1 MESVKRAPRDKTL
14 ITLKAQVLFTFSV
27 SEKKMKRILI
37 NCSYSDEL
45 RVALVD
51 GAKLFDLDNEF
62 NAQSL
67 LKGSIFKATVSRV
80 ETSLD
85 AAFVNFGSERHGFLP
100 LKELSNEH
108 FTKDA
113 EGKKKCTLKEGDE
126 ILVQVLKEER
136 GTKGAALSNQIS
148 LAGRFIVLIPNSEK
162 SGGVS
167 RRISGDERDEIK
179 NALNELNIPDG
190 MSVIVR
196 TAGLGRSAE
205 ELKWD
210 LDYLMNLWGQI
221 KSTINDAPSPSL
233 IYKDDKL
240 ILRVFRDYFRDD
252 IGEILIDDESV
263 HAEALDF
270 AKSVIPDHADKVIY
284 YNEDI
289 ALFNRYQI
297 ESQIEL
303 AFQREI
309 SLPSGGSIV
318 IDPTEAMVS
327 IDVNSARSTKGK
339 DIESTAFA
347 TNMEA
352 AKEIARQLRLRDL
365 GGLIVIDFI
374 DMQDEK
380 HQQKVENAF
389 RSAVQSDRARIQIAG
404 ISRFGLLELSRQ
416 RLRPSLEETYDIQH
430 VQVRGTRSLGQ
441 SILRIIGEDAAKENT
456 GEIHVYVPADVSSY
470 LLNEKRRDIITIE
483 NTYQVNILVIAD
495 PYKSRP
501 YYKVARVK
509 APAGKKLFSHEMTP
523 NSPEP
528 SMDWRDVNSN
538 KKSFKPLVKVS
549 VPPRMPKTKNKK
561 GFFAFLKSVFT
572 LDIFKSTKKKNLKNK
587 RKRNYKKGQ
596 PKTNKNTRNE
606 NRHNNR
612 NVRPNNKGRTNNP
625 KKPVNKTASK
635 PIVIPPKKI
644 EKTSGKSAQVSKTKK
659 QTEDVDGNTFNDGTS
674 TSSSRTPAPTPAP
687 TPAATP
693 APTPAAT
700 PAPTPASTPAPKPTR
715 ALNDPRYKNE

>member
-1 MESVKRAPRDKTL
+1 
-14 ITLKAQVLFTFSV
+14 
-27 SEKKMKRILI
+27 MKRILI

-100 LKELSNEH
+100 LKELSNKY

-113 EGKKKCTLKEGDE
+113 DGKKKCTLKEGDE
-126 ILVQVLKEER
+126 ILIQVLKEER

-167 RRISGDERDEIK
+167 RRISGEERDEIK
-179 NALNELNIPDG
+179 NALNALQIPHG

-196 TAGLGRSAE
+196 TAGLGRSTE

-210 LDYLMNLWGQI
+210 LDYLMNLWNQI
-221 KSTINDAPSPSL
+221 KSSVTEAPSPSL

-252 IGEILIDDESV
+252 IEEILIDDEAI

-270 AKSVIPDHADKVIY
+270 AKSVIPDHADKVIF

-289 ALFNRYQI
+289 PLFNRYQI

-352 AKEIARQLRLRDL
+352 AKEVARQLRLRDL

-380 HQQKVENAF
+380 HQQKVENTF
-389 RSAVQSDRARIQIAG
+389 RSVVQSDRARIQIAG

-416 RLRPSLEETYDIQH
+416 RLRPSLDETYDIQH
-430 VQVRGTRSLGQ
+430 IQIRGARSLGQ
-441 SILRIIGEDAAKENT
+441 SILRIISEDAAKENT

-470 LLNEKRRDIITIE
+470 LLNEKRRDIIAIE
-483 NTYQVNILVIAD
+483 NTYHVNILIIAD

-509 APAGKKLFSHEMTP
+509 AAAGKKTFSYEMTP

-528 SMDWRDVNSN
+528 SMEWRDTNSN
-538 KKSFKPLVKVS
+538 KKILKPLVKVS
-549 VPPRMPKTKNKK
+549 VPPRMPKKKNKK
-561 GFFAFLKSVFT
+561 GFIAFIKSIFT
-572 LDIFKSTKKKNLKNK
+572 LSIFKPEKKKSNKNK
-587 RKRNYKKGQ
+587 RSRNYKKNQ
-596 PKTNKNTRNE
+596 QRVNK
-606 NRHNNR
+606 NNR
-612 NVRPNNKGRTNNP
+612 NEKNQNNRGRKQNNKGQNINQKRSQT
-625 KKPVNKTASK
+625 KKSSK
-635 PIVIPPKKI
+635 PAVITPKEKI
-644 EKTSGKSAQVSKTKK
+644 NADKKMPKTTKAQTTIADK
-659 QTEDVDGNTFNDGTS
+659 DGNKSNLDSS
-674 TSSSRTPAPTPAP
+674 TPMTPAPRPLP
-687 TPAATP
+687 
-693 APTPAAT
+693 
-700 PAPTPASTPAPKPTR
+700 TPAPKPTR
-715 ALNDPRYKNE
+715 ALNDPRYKSE

>member
-1 MESVKRAPRDKTL
+1 
-14 ITLKAQVLFTFSV
+14 
-27 SEKKMKRILI
+27 MKRILI

-100 LKELSNEH
+100 LKELSNEY

-113 EGKKKCTLKEGDE
+113 DGKKKCSLKEGDE
-126 ILVQVLKEER
+126 ILIQVLKEER

-167 RRISGDERDEIK
+167 RRISGEERDEIK
-179 NALNELNIPDG
+179 NALNALQIPEG

-196 TAGLGRSAE
+196 TAGLGRSTE

-210 LDYLMNLWGQI
+210 LDYLMNLWTQI
-221 KSTINDAPSPSL
+221 KSTVTDAPSPSL

-252 IGEILIDDESV
+252 IAEILIDDESV

-289 ALFNRYQI
+289 PLFNRYQI

-352 AKEIARQLRLRDL
+352 AKEVARQLRLRDL

-380 HQQKVENAF
+380 HQQKVENTF
-389 RSAVQSDRARIQIAG
+389 RSAVQSDRARIQLAG

-441 SILRIIGEDAAKENT
+441 SILRIISEDAAKENT

-470 LLNEKRRDIITIE
+470 LLNEKRRDIIAIE
-483 NTYQVNILVIAD
+483 NSYQVNILVIAD

-509 APAGKKLFSHEMTP
+509 AAAGKKSFSYDMTP

-538 KKSFKPLVKVS
+538 KKSLKPLVKVS
-549 VPPRMPKTKNKK
+549 VPPRMPKKKNKK
-561 GFFAFLKSVFT
+561 GLFAFLKSVLTFS
-572 LDIFKSTKKKNLKNK
+572 IFKSKKKKTAKNK
-587 RKRNYKKGQ
+587 RSRNYKKGQ
-596 PKTNKNTRNE
+596 PRTNRNARSDKNQ
-606 NRHNNR
+606 NNR
-612 NVRPNNKGRTNNP
+612 GRRQNNKTQDNNP
-625 KKPVNKTASK
+625 KRSQAKKSSKPV
-635 PIVIPPKKI
+635 VIPPKK
-644 EKTSGKSAQVSKTKK
+644 KPQVDNKETKPNK
-659 QTEDVDGNTFNDGTS
+659 VNTANTDKDGNKSDVEASAS
-674 TSSSRTPAPTPAP
+674 TSPLPTPAPSPAPTPAP
-687 TPAATP
+687 SP
-693 APTPAAT
+693 APTPA
-700 PAPTPASTPAPKPTR
+700 PSPAPKPTR
-715 ALNDPRYKNE
+715 ALNDPRYRSE